1 MDLELCKMLVG
12 KYGKKQIVV
21 CIEELGELQKEL
33 CKYLRK
39 GYTNDEL
46 KDNIV
51 EEMADVYIM
60 LEQMKIYFNIN
71 EDRIANEILNK
82 NKRTELRL
90 KSDKL

>member
-1 MDLELCKMLVG
+1 MELYKELIE
-12 KYGKKQIVV
+12 KYGKKQVIV

-39 GYTNDEL
+39 GYTSDEL
-46 KDNIV
+46 KENIV

-60 LEQMKIYFNIN
+60 LEQMKLYFNIN
-71 EDRIANEILNK
+71 ENRIANEILNK

-90 KSDKL
+90 KNDKL